1 MRIRLRAVQHAA
13 HGAPVTASPHVWIS
27 DDLLQASINAFTSKV
42 STRACRRHGSNVP
55 GPLEA
60 RRRLAKRKLGHL
72 AATGACVPSHID
84 PAVAFGWFG
93 NRGYPSAQ
101 PEWKWSPPGA
111 DDAAQKGKHKYPRLP
126 AWLDVKHPASDS
138 CAARTLDALALEP
151 LPLADSFTWRE
162 YKARIATAHS
172 LGDIRRIIK
181 ELGSAVEDVNQCSIL
196 AFNRLQSIYKENH
209 DSEKHDECPK
219 ALEARLAMM
228 EFLQDERLERSDG
241 RNLLQLL
248 RLLENEQVSTD
259 EFVTLRGLALSIL
272 SHSTD
277 LSGTTRRLEQIAKH
291 ILALGARTASGIAD
305 SALLLDLC
313 SKVWVWCRT
322 QEPREMQDLTAE
334 LFSQVTGLDLNIDTS
349 RLATDIVCHCRPSDI
364 QILYGTEQQI
374 CDFRVEKDKRGTWL
388 NSLAAFARKI
398 IDHHRQAYTVTPA
411 APESTYL
418 MPFVQ
423 ALPSDWIEKGTA
435 ILTLALVDDLRT
447 STDSGLPLERLRL
460 WTENIPADASFS
472 GGSVVSMFT
481 SVAVT
486 TRPFEASFLFRELTG
501 HNICKLLLNY
511 WLPLPRYAGIE
522 ASVPLQKDTISEDV
536 KVTCRK
542 ARQWLEG
549 TSGHFLNPDQI
560 SLASL
565 AYAAQ
570 SKGLHWELVLS
581 DIFELLYQLGRA
593 QDIDAVARGFRRLQ
607 HSNCLTIPLRHILG
621 NYIAE
626 TSSTDAYSAL
636 RVFNL
641 DRRLFLSQF
650 PDLALDCVASPSVEA
665 KNILHLL
672 RQHDRH
678 AELIPFARQHHPDCK
693 LSPDRVELT
702 HNLALAFANSNRFT
716 CRSASSSVFFC
727 WKYLRD
733 NCAPIDDRMAKA
745 IIMTSIL
752 KPIAASEWIPKA
764 QMNWAFRVI
773 RQMHGHEA
781 AAELDR
787 NAWELRAKRKY
798 AMLPYKIQNGKDV
811 EQDVMVDWSL
821 LPASKAGQKGFI
833 GPKNLAVKERR
844 RRQAACHSD
853 GVMQPLW

>member
-1 MRIRLRAVQHAA
+1 MPIRLRAVQHAA
-13 HGAPVTASPHVWIS
+13 HGAPVTSSAHIWIS
-27 DDLLQASINAFTSKV
+27 DDLLQTSINAFTSK
-42 STRACRRHGSNVP
+42 SGTQACRRHGSNVP

-72 AATGACVPSHID
+72 AVAGAYGAPHID
-84 PAVAFGWFG
+84 PAMAFSWFG

-111 DDAAQKGKHKYPRLP
+111 DDAAQKGKHKYPKLP
-126 AWLDVKHPASDS
+126 AWLDVKHPASDLG
-138 CAARTLDALALEP
+138 AAKTLDALELEP
-151 LPLADSFTWRE
+151 LPLADSFTWKE

-172 LGDIRRIIK
+172 LGDIRKIIE
-181 ELGSAVEDVNQCSIL
+181 ELGSAMEDVKQCSIL
-196 AFNRLQSIYKENH
+196 AFNRLRSIYKLHH
-209 DSEKHDECPK
+209 DSGKEEECPK
-219 ALEARLAMM
+219 AFEVRLAMM
-228 EFLQDERLERSDG
+228 EFLQDERLERSYG
-241 RNLLQLL
+241 GNLLQLL
-248 RLLENEQVSTD
+248 RLLANEQVTRH
-259 EFVTLRGLALSIL
+259 EFVILHGLSLSIL
-272 SHSTD
+272 SHSAD
-277 LSGTTRRLEQIAKH
+277 LPGTSRIPEQIAKH
-291 ILALGARTASGIAD
+291 MLALGARTVSGIAD
-305 SALLLDLC
+305 SGLLLDLY

-322 QEPREMQDLTAE
+322 REPHEMQDLVADI
-334 LFSQVTGLDLNIDTS
+334 LSHVVGLDLSQDMS
-349 RLATDIVCHCRPSDI
+349 RLATEIVCYCRPSDI
-364 QILYGTEQQI
+364 PILYGTERQI
-374 CDFRVEKDKRGTWL
+374 CDFRVEKDRRGTWL
-388 NSLAAFARKI
+388 NSLAAFARKL
-398 IDHHRQAYTVTPA
+398 IDHHRQAYNVTPA
-411 APESTYL
+411 ASESTYL
-418 MPFVQ
+418 MAFVQ
-423 ALPSDWIEKGTA
+423 ALPPDWIPKGTA
-435 ILTLALVDDLRT
+435 VLTLALVDDLRI
-447 STDSGLPLERLRL
+447 STEPGLPLERLRL

-472 GGSVVSMFT
+472 GDTVANMFT
-481 SVAVT
+481 SVAAT

-501 HNICKLLLNY
+501 HNICKLLLDY
-511 WLPLPRYAGIE
+511 WLRLSRYAGFE

-536 KVTCRK
+536 KVAWRK
-542 ARQWLEG
+542 ARRWLEL

-565 AYAAQ
+565 VYAAQ
-570 SKGLHWELVLS
+570 DQGLHWELILS
-581 DIFELLYQLGRA
+581 DIFELLYKLERP
-593 QDIDAVARGFRRLQ
+593 QDIDAVTRGFRRLRP
-607 HSNCLTIPLRHILG
+607 SNCLTISHRHILS

-665 KNILHLL
+665 KNIVHLL

-693 LSPDRVELT
+693 LSPERVDLT

-716 CRSASSSVFFC
+716 CRGASSSVFFC

-752 KPIAASEWIPKA
+752 KPIATSEWIPKA

-773 RQMHGHEA
+773 RHMHGHDA

-798 AMLPYKIQNGKDV
+798 AMLPYKMHKNMDV
-811 EQDVMVDWSL
+811 EQNVVVDWSL
-821 LPASKAGQKGFI
+821 LPASKAGQKGFV

-844 RRQAACHSD
+844 TRQAICHSD
-853 GVMQPLW
+853 GVMQPLL